1 MEYKY
6 ILRFDGGAYP
16 NPGPSIGAYVIYEL
30 KDGIKNI
37 KREGGVYLDEIG
49 TNNNGE
55 YLGLIE
61 GLKKAIELD
70 IKFLNVESDAMLVI
84 SQMNKKCK
92 VTDKNLIE
100 LYNYVSSGHPWPL
113 GKYDNV
119 RSYCS
124 IINLCFVLKE
134 LSEREDIL
142 SGVYN
147 VADNEMM
154 STNELVLLISNFK
167 KIKSRK

>member
-100 LYNYVSSGHPWPL
+100 LYKQATNFCNNFDYVDFSHI
-113 GKYDNV
+113 YRHQNV
-119 RSYCS
+119 YTDSLYRKT
-124 IINLCFVLKE
+124 LELK
-134 LSEREDIL
+134 
-142 SGVYN
+142 
-147 VADNEMM
+147 
-154 STNELVLLISNFK
+154 
-167 KIKSRK
+167 KSW